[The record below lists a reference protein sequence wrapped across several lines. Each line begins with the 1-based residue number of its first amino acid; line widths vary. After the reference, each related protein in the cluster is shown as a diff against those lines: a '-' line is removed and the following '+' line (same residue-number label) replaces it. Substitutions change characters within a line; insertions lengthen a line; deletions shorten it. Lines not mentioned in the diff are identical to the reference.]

1 VISEMTNR
9 LSRNWWA
16 IALRGVVAIAF
27 GVLAFLWP
35 GLTLYALVI
44 LFGAFA
50 IVDGVLALVGAFRR
64 REGRRPD
71 FFLIIGGLA
80 GIAAGIIAFVLPGLS
95 ALALLYVIA
104 AWAIVTGIAE
114 VVAAYQL
121 REEIRGEWLLALSG
135 AVSFVFGLF
144 IALFPGPGAL
154 AVVWLIAAYAIVSGV
169 ILLALAFRLRA
180 RLTASDDRGS
190 DRQTART

>member
-1 VISEMTNR
+1 MTSR

-27 GVLAFLWP
+27 GVLAFLLP

-50 IVDGVLALVGAFRR
+50 MVDGVLALVGAFRR

-71 FFLIIGGLA
+71 LFLIIGGLA

-180 RLTASDDRGS
+180 RLAASDHRGS

>member
-1 VISEMTNR
+1 MTNR

>member
-1 VISEMTNR
+1 
-9 LSRNWWA
+9 
-16 IALRGVVAIAF
+16 
-27 GVLAFLWP
+27 
-35 GLTLYALVI
+35 
-44 LFGAFA
+44 
-50 IVDGVLALVGAFRR
+50 
-64 REGRRPD
+64 
-71 FFLIIGGLA
+71 
-80 GIAAGIIAFVLPGLS
+80 
-95 ALALLYVIA
+95 VIA

-169 ILLALAFRLRA
+169 IFLALAFRLRA
-180 RLTASDDRGS
+180 RMTASDDRGS

>member
-1 VISEMTNR
+1 MTNR

-44 LFGAFA
+44 LFGAFV

-71 FFLIIGGLA
+71 LFMIIGGLA

-121 REEIRGEWLLALSG
+121 REEIKGEWLLALSG

-154 AVVWLIAAYAIVSGV
+154 AVVWLIASYAIVSGV

-180 RLTASDDRGS
+180 RLTAADDRGS

>member
-1 VISEMTNR
+1 MTSR

-16 IALRGVVAIAF
+16 IALRGVAAIAF

-80 GIAAGIIAFVLPGLS
+80 GIAAGIIAFVLPELS